1 VKNQL
6 PLYIAVLSV
15 ATLFFWFKFGFHVL
29 NVTNYAWLMTLS
41 LDTPTEF
48 LSWEYYRATPFSF
61 PIGRIEGYQYPTV
74 TGIGLTGAIPLLA
87 IPFKFISNI
96 LPVHFQYF
104 GWWLLSCYLLQGYF
118 SIKLLKAVGFNG
130 FRELFISSIFLLM
143 SSALLYRSGHINL
156 CTQWLILWSFW
167 IYYVDLP
174 IFYKFKQSLYIVATT
189 ALIHQYLLLMVFGL
203 MFAVSLH
210 ALYTYIRWWQML
222 AWNFANILLAVIIWY
237 VIGNFI
243 VPTDS
248 VRGSGFGHYSANLN
262 VFWNATDMGRL
273 LKGLP
278 RGEGQYEGAA
288 YLGIGALILITLT
301 TVSQLFKYL
310 NLKIYNN
317 FEWLRFLNLGRIV
330 PKFAHPLLYIFL
342 LFLQK
347 RAKTRRVLTNAY
359 LVIVA
364 CLFAIF
370 AFSNIGFL
378 GKTEIWNLKI
388 FPQTFLGFICDSF
401 RSSGRFIWVSYYLI
415 ILLVLHWFISKKHFF
430 SAFKMEI
437 LTILLILQIYDLSP
451 LLKRENLAE
460 TYNPPIQKA
469 VWSDI
474 IQNIDRLVLYP
485 PYGWSYQHYLDYVH
499 FSMLAVEQHKA
510 ITTGYLARVVKD
522 STEAYSNRLN
532 ESLSK
537 GAWEGNDKSLIITG
551 LQFQPYVEKL
561 QKSGKGT
568 FFLLDNYIVIV
579 PTQRK
584 DLLSKMAQHAEIKPF
599 RIETESIQDF
609 LNRNVNNTV
618 LAAIR
623 DEGTKNL
630 CDEAKQYL
638 GKMGSNIQKLGF
650 RGSYLAIFHQN
661 RLIFEE
667 IDNTNL
673 LKHHFK
679 QGEKLQ
685 SLNFLLDIQMESAGA
700 LSGNI
705 ANIQVGEKQEA
716 KNKRGINFVVLDKN
730 FKLLEST
737 CFDTFENCYITK
749 K

>member
-1 VKNQL
+1 LFVKKNYL
-6 PLYIAVLSV
+6 LYVAVLSV
-15 ATLFFWFKFGFHVL
+15 ATLFFWFKFGFAIL

-118 SIKLLKAVGFNG
+118 SIKLLKAVGFEG
-130 FRELFISSIFLLM
+130 FKELFFSSIFLLM

-156 CTQWLILWSFW
+156 CTQWLILWSFS

-174 IFYKFKQSLYIVATT
+174 ITYKFKQSLYIVAIT

-210 ALYTYIRWWQML
+210 ALYTHIKWWQML
-222 AWNFANILLAVIIWY
+222 AWNFVNVLLAVVIWY

-262 VFWNATDMGRL
+262 VFWNATDMGKF

-288 YLGIGALILITLT
+288 YLGIGILVLIALSIIN
-301 TVSQLFKYL
+301 QLFRYFNKNNLNKINLPQLSNLQQVKPWYL
-310 NLKIYNN
+310 I
-317 FEWLRFLNLGRIV
+317 
-330 PKFAHPLLYIFL
+330 
-342 LFLQK
+342 
-347 RAKTRRVLTNAY
+347 
-359 LVIVA
+359 IVA

-370 AFSNIGFL
+370 AFSNVGFL
-378 GKTEIWNLKI
+378 GKTEIWNIKI
-388 FPQTFLGFICDSF
+388 FPQTLLGFICDSF
-401 RSSGRFIWVSYYLI
+401 RSSGRFIWIPYYLI
-415 ILLVLHWFISKKHFF
+415 VLLILHWFVSKKHIF
-430 SAFKMEI
+430 SEFKMQI
-437 LTILLILQIYDLSP
+437 LTILLMLQIYDLSP

-460 TYNPPIQKA
+460 TYNPPIHKA
-469 VWSDI
+469 IWSDI
-474 IQNIDRLVLYP
+474 TQNVDRLVMFP

-499 FSMLAVEQHKA
+499 FSMIAVEQHKA
-510 ITTGYLARVVKD
+510 ITTGYLARAVKD
-522 STEAYSNRLN
+522 STDRYSNRLN

-537 GAWEGNDKSLIITG
+537 GEWEGNDKSLIITG
-551 LQFQPYVEKL
+551 LEFQPYVEKL

-579 PTQRK
+579 PTHRK
-584 DLLSKMAQHAEIKPF
+584 DLLSKMEQHAEIKPF
-599 RIETESIQDF
+599 HIETESIEDF
-609 LNRNVNNTV
+609 LNRNANNTV
-618 LAAIR
+618 FAAIR
-623 DEGTKNL
+623 DDGTKNL
-630 CDEAKQYL
+630 CDESKQYL
-638 GKMGSNIQKLGF
+638 GKMSSNIQKLGF
-650 RGSYLAIFHQN
+650 RGSYLAVFHQN
-661 RLIFEE
+661 RLVFEE
-667 IDNTNL
+667 IDNARS

-679 QGEKLQ
+679 QGDKLQ
-685 SLNFLLDIQMESAGA
+685 SLNFLLDIQIESAGA

-705 ANIQVGEKQEA
+705 ANIQVGEKNEA
-716 KNKRGINFVVLDKN
+716 KNTRGINFVVLDKN
-730 FKLLEST
+730 FKVIEST
-737 CFDTFENCYITK
+737 CFDTFENCYAIK
-749 K
+749 KK

>member
-6 PLYIAVLSV
+6 PLYTAVFAV
-15 ATLFFWFKFGFHVL
+15 ALLLFWFKFGFLVL

-48 LSWEYYRATPFSF
+48 LSWEFYRATPFSF

-87 IPFKFISNI
+87 IPFKLISNL

-118 SIKLLKAVGFNG
+118 SIKLLKAVGLTHFW
-130 FRELFISSIFLLM
+130 EIFISAIFLLM
-143 SSALLYRSGHINL
+143 SSTLLYRSGHINL

-174 IFYKFKQSLYIVATT
+174 IIYKFKQSLYIVAIT

-210 ALYTYIRWWQML
+210 ALYTPIKWWQML
-222 AWNFANILLAVIIWY
+222 AWNLANILLAVVIWY

-262 VFWNATDMGRL
+262 VFWNATDMGKL

-288 YLGIGALILITLT
+288 YLGISILGLIILLI
-301 TVSQLFKYL
+301 VNQLFKYWMF
-310 NLKIYNN
+310 
-317 FEWLRFLNLGRIV
+317 FELGMKDGKELRTVLFDF
-330 PKFAHPLLYIFL
+330 FAKKSNKTVFNSLPSFIPNSK
-342 LFLQK
+342 K
-347 RAKTRRVLTNAY
+347 RKSLY
-359 LVIVA
+359 LVMVA

-370 AFSNIGFL
+370 AFSNVGFL
-378 GKTEIWNLKI
+378 GKTEVWNIKI
-388 FPQTFLGFICDSF
+388 FPQTLLGFICDSF
-401 RSSGRFIWVSYYLI
+401 RSSGRFIWVLYYLI
-415 ILLVLHWFISKKHFF
+415 VLLIIRWFVIQNHFLSK
-430 SAFKMEI
+430 FKMPI
-437 LTILLILQIYDLSP
+437 LAILLIIQIYDLSP
-451 LLKRENLAE
+451 LFKRENLAE
-460 TYNPPIQKA
+460 IYTPPIHKGI
-469 VWSDI
+469 WSDI
-474 IQNIDRLVLYP
+474 ITNIDRLVMYP

-499 FSMLAVEQHKA
+499 FSMLAVENHKA
-510 ITTGYLARVVKD
+510 ITTGYLARALKD
-522 STEAYSNRLN
+522 STDKYSNRLN

-537 GAWEGNDKSLIITG
+537 GEWEGDDKSLIITG
-551 LQFQPYVEKL
+551 LEFQPYVEKL
-561 QKSGKGT
+561 QRSGNGT

-579 PTQRK
+579 PTHRK
-584 DLLSKMAQHAEIKPF
+584 DLLSKMAEHAEIKPF
-599 RIETESIQDF
+599 HIETESINDF
-609 LNRNVNNTV
+609 LNRNANNTI

-630 CDEAKQYL
+630 CEEAKQYL
-638 GKMGSNIQKLGF
+638 VKMGSNIQKLGY
-650 RGSYLAIFHQN
+650 RGSYLGVFHQN
-661 RLIFEE
+661 QIIFEE
-667 IDNTNL
+667 MDNTHL
-673 LKHHFK
+673 LKHYFK

-685 SLNFLLDIQMESAGA
+685 SLNFLSDIEMESAGA
-700 LSGNI
+700 DAGNR
-705 ANIQVGEKQEA
+705 AKIQIGEKNEA
-716 KNKRGINFVVLDKN
+716 KNTRGINFVVLDKH
-730 FKLLEST
+730 FKVIEST
-737 CFDTFENCYITK
+737 CFDTFENCYAIK
-749 K
+749 KTR